1 MKSVSKEPNK
11 EQGGAAR
18 KKLAVDF
25 NMNIIFSSNSNSNA
39 DGCFKLHRY
48 TEVCFFIRTTM
59 GNYPL
64 ITGIAICVLV
74 LLQ

>member
-1 MKSVSKEPNK
+1 
-11 EQGGAAR
+11 
-18 KKLAVDF
+18 
-25 NMNIIFSSNSNSNA
+25 MNIIFSSNSNNNA

-64 ITGIAICVLV
+64 ITGIAICVSSFVAVILHRF
-74 LLQ
+74 LF